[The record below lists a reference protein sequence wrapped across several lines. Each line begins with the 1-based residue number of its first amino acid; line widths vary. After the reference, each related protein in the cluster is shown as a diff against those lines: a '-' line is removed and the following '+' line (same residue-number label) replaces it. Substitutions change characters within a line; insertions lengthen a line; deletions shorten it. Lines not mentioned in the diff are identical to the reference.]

1 MVLDT
6 LLLCFCKK
14 MESLKYKTFILI
26 WIRDRDDKIKAQNL
40 KITIFG
46 GCYNKMF
53 CIYNKIM
60 SILSICKS
68 LKINLR
74 EYDKHTA
81 LKVATQ
87 IITLIVNVNLLYRLF
102 VSKVHYTFSFIYS
115 TIYTVQYIYIQ
126 YKTEHFHRSKIHKK
140 NRRVSALF

>member
-26 WIRDRDDKIKAQNL
+26 WIRDRDEKIKDPNF

-53 CIYNKIM
+53 CIYNKM
-60 SILSICKS
+60 MNILSICKS

-81 LKVATQ
+81 LKAAPQ

-115 TIYTVQYIYIQ
+115 TIYTIYIYTIQ
-126 YKTEHFHRSKIHKK
+126 
-140 NRRVSALF
+140 NRAFSQIKDS